1 MNFDYITNQ
10 KCDVHLSFGNAHG
23 RRVQRVKS
31 KWNIEEF
38 SLNTES
44 FVDLNSKKF
53 KSVERLMEKF

>member
-1 MNFDYITNQ
+1 M
-10 KCDVHLSFGNAHG
+10 
-23 RRVQRVKS
+23 
-31 KWNIEEF
+31 KWNAEKF

>member
-1 MNFDYITNQ
+1 MKFNYITNQ
-10 KCDVHLSFGNAHG
+10 KHDMHASFVNAHG

-44 FVDLNSKKF
+44 FVDFN
-53 KSVERLMEKF
+53 